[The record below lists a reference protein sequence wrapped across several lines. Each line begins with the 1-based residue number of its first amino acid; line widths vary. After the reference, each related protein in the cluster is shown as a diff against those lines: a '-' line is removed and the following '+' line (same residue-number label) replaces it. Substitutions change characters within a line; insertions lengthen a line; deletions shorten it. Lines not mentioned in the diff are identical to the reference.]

1 MRVCFLTALFSF
13 VVSSLLYSYAQSDYS
28 ITLSNLNTANKS
40 LEMVYVQGGSYQRG
54 CSDGDTEC
62 ETQEKPTHRV
72 TLSDYYISKY
82 ELTNA
87 QWQAVMA
94 DNTTKDNKPKT
105 SVTWYDAISFTCKL
119 SEQTGKKYRLATD
132 AEFEFAA
139 RGGNKSKGTLYS
151 GSNNADDVAWYSGNI
166 KETCFGDFCFK
177 SAQDVGTKA
186 PNELGIYDMSGNVY
200 EWMYDSYG
208 TFSEGDLTNPTGPAT
223 LHTQKVRRGGSYDQ
237 PASESRV
244 SGRKIRSIEG
254 KDGSIGIRLAI
265 SVTDSRPEGMLDPC
279 DIQKPPPTGGK
290 PGFYDERLINADGE
304 AWVNELMEN
313 YINVLIIKENA
324 AIYASVFNNTY
335 VTEDAKG
342 QWYTLNSFSLNIVPS
357 SGTQKKYIYYLV
369 DSDNLSLMPEGG
381 MPGRYQRRNIA
392 DVVGA
397 SKVTLPSITN
407 PKKPEELAPAGY
419 SIDMKNPPTDGRD
432 SRLIEGPNNAWLQDN
447 VALGAGGTHRYRFDF
462 DNDDYTRFFVYDP
475 PSFTSLAKGTWYTVD
490 NTFLR
495 IFDDNGYAYDYLY
508 TVSEDGNTYYHIS
521 FQSYEVGDFRLFEKV
536 SASAVPSWVEPSSSV
551 NTFYQG
557 ASTYIPPSEDNI
569 ISIKKDKALL
579 KDESNVLDYNSNLL
593 YYNLK
598 GKPLGKIKPRESGVY
613 IAKSQKTGKVWRVFV
628 K

>member
-151 GSNNADDVAWYSGNI
+151 GSNNADDVAWYSLNI

-208 TFSEGDLTNPTGPAT
+208 TL
-223 LHTQKVRRGGSYDQ
+223 V
-237 PASESRV
+237 
-244 SGRKIRSIEG
+244 
-254 KDGSIGIRLAI
+254 
-265 SVTDSRPEGMLDPC
+265 
-279 DIQKPPPTGGK
+279 
-290 PGFYDERLINADGE
+290 
-304 AWVNELMEN
+304 
-313 YINVLIIKENA
+313 KE
-324 AIYASVFNNTY
+324 I
-335 VTEDAKG
+335 
-342 QWYTLNSFSLNIVPS
+342 
-357 SGTQKKYIYYLV
+357 
-369 DSDNLSLMPEGG
+369 
-381 MPGRYQRRNIA
+381 
-392 DVVGA
+392 
-397 SKVTLPSITN
+397 
-407 PKKPEELAPAGY
+407 
-419 SIDMKNPPTDGRD
+419 
-432 SRLIEGPNNAWLQDN
+432 
-447 VALGAGGTHRYRFDF
+447 
-462 DNDDYTRFFVYDP
+462 
-475 PSFTSLAKGTWYTVD
+475 
-490 NTFLR
+490 
-495 IFDDNGYAYDYLY
+495 
-508 TVSEDGNTYYHIS
+508 
-521 FQSYEVGDFRLFEKV
+521 
-536 SASAVPSWVEPSSSV
+536 
-551 NTFYQG
+551 
-557 ASTYIPPSEDNI
+557 
-569 ISIKKDKALL
+569 
-579 KDESNVLDYNSNLL
+579 
-593 YYNLK
+593 
-598 GKPLGKIKPRESGVY
+598 
-613 IAKSQKTGKVWRVFV
+613 
-628 K
+628 